1 MDDFDVVERIAGGL
15 CSRVLRAIRK
25 RDGLRVVLKCYDA
38 ESTVPSMFAPIR
50 SGGDEVFLRE
60 AYFLKKVQGVNG
72 CVKMLDHFFDAVN
85 NQHVIVLEDL
95 ISLGYTRLTQE
106 ILSND
111 GFLTESTIAWVLH
124 EIINTLQQLHNLN
137 VLHCDIKPDNI
148 LIHWRKNQIKL
159 LDFNIANEMIS
170 HELPEQNCK
179 AIGCTPAY
187 TPPEVLIQ
195 QRPWTP
201 ASEVW
206 SVGVMAFVL
215 LCKKFPFEDPFNS
228 YRMQP
233 AYPED
238 LNTTWERDARNK
250 SFYRLESKPKL
261 LSSGPCLSLKAK
273 DFLISCL
280 HRKPQ
285 CRPSFQRL
293 SAHPFLTPNQL
304 NVSFSTNSFQSDEHM
319 CLSARVL

>member
-1 MDDFDVVERIAGGL
+1 MDDFDIIESISGGL
-15 CSRVLRAIRK
+15 CSCVLRAIRK

-38 ESTVPSMFAPIR
+38 ESKVPGIFTPVR
-50 SGGDEVFLRE
+50 SGDDEVYLRE
-60 AYFLKKVQGVNG
+60 AFFLKKVQSVSG
-72 CVKMLDHFFDAVN
+72 CVKMLDYFFDSTKG
-85 NQHVIVLEDL
+85 QHVIVLEDL

-106 ILSND
+106 ILGND
-111 GFLTESTIAWVLH
+111 GFLTESSIAWVLR
-124 EIINTLQQLHNLN
+124 ETINTLQQIHNLN

-148 LIHWRKNQIKL
+148 FVHRRKNQIKL
-159 LDFNIANEMIS
+159 LDFNVANEMIS
-170 HELPEQNCK
+170 HELPAQDCK
-179 AIGCTPAY
+179 AIGCTPSY

-215 LCKKFPFEDPFNS
+215 LCKKFPFEDPFSS

-233 AYPED
+233 AYPKD
-238 LNTTWERDARNK
+238 LNTAWERDIRSRSLYRVEDK
-250 SFYRLESKPKL
+250 SKWQ
-261 LSSGPCLSLKAK
+261 SSGPCLSLKAK

-280 HRKPQ
+280 HKKPQ

-293 SAHPFLTPNQL
+293 STHPFLTPNQL
-304 NVSFSTNSFQSDEHM
+304 CVSFSTNSFQSDEHV
-319 CLSARVL
+319 CVPTGVL

>member
-1 MDDFDVVERIAGGL
+1 MDGFDVIEQIAGGL
-15 CSRVLRAIRK
+15 CSHVLLAIRK

-38 ESTVPSMFAPIR
+38 DSTLPGMFVHVR
-50 SGGDEVFLRE
+50 SEGDEPVLRE
-60 AYFLKKVQGVNG
+60 AYFLKKVQSVSG
-72 CVKMLDHFFDAVN
+72 CVKMLDYFFEPLK

-111 GFLTESTIAWVLH
+111 GFLSESSISWIMRET
-124 EIINTLQQLHNLN
+124 INTLQQIHSLN

-148 LIHWRKNQIKL
+148 LINRTKNQIKL
-159 LDFNIANEMIS
+159 LDFNIANEVIS
-170 HELPEQNCK
+170 HELPAQNCK

-215 LCKKFPFEDPFNS
+215 LCKKFPFDDPLNS
-228 YRMQP
+228 FRMPP

-238 LNTTWERDARNK
+238 LNTTWERDSRDK
-250 SFYRLESKPKL
+250 SVHRTNVKPRCQG
-261 LSSGPCLSLKAK
+261 SVSCLSLKAK

-285 CRPSFQRL
+285 CRSSLQRL
-293 SAHPFLTPNQL
+293 SAHPFLSPSQIRL
-304 NVSFSTNSFQSDEHM
+304 SFSTSFLQQEEHM
-319 CLSARVL
+319 CVSTRVL